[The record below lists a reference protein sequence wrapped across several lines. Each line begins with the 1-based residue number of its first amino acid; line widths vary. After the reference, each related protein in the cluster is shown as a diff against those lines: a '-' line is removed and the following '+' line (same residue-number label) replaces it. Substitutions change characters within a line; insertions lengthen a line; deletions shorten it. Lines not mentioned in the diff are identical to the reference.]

1 MREPFH
7 PSTDS
12 LDLVAILAALSDPT
26 RLTILLRLAEAE
38 ADIRCGDFTDLA
50 TKSNLSYHF
59 AKMREAGLVSLR
71 SEGTSRFL
79 TLRRDDSRAAIPRP
93 SRSADCVRQAHGEQ
107 DERSPGYGVAGRIRE
122 RITAETCSSLS
133 GSRNFAA
140 PKHTSRL
147 HRLFLWERAIT
158 CHRCCQRCFLNP
170 IDQRCS
176 ETPGFFRRTRKRRPK
191 PHVPEHSSLYGLH
204 REPNPES

>member
-7 PSTDS
+7 PSADS

-26 RLTILLRLAEAE
+26 RLTILLRLAAAE

-79 TLRRDDSRAAIPRP
+79 ALRNDDIEQQFPGLLDQLIA
-93 SRSADCVRQAHGEQ
+93 SARRMED
-107 DERSPGYGVAGRIRE
+107 
-122 RITAETCSSLS
+122 
-133 GSRNFAA
+133 
-140 PKHTSRL
+140 
-147 HRLFLWERAIT
+147 
-158 CHRCCQRCFLNP
+158 
-170 IDQRCS
+170 
-176 ETPGFFRRTRKRRPK
+176 RTRDLQIAASPDA
-191 PHVPEHSSLYGLH
+191 
-204 REPNPES
+204 PESGAQLKPVRA

>member
-7 PSTDS
+7 PSADS

-26 RLTILLRLAEAE
+26 RLTILLRLAEEE

-79 TLRRDDSRAAIPRP
+79 ALRRDDIERQFPGLLDQLIA
-93 SRSADCVRQAHGEQ
+93 SAKRME
-107 DERSPGYGVAGRIRE
+107 
-122 RITAETCSSLS
+122 
-133 GSRNFAA
+133 N
-140 PKHTSRL
+140 
-147 HRLFLWERAIT
+147 
-158 CHRCCQRCFLNP
+158 
-170 IDQRCS
+170 
-176 ETPGFFRRTRKRRPK
+176 RTRDLQIAASPDASESGAQLK
-191 PHVPEHSSLYGLH
+191 PV
-204 REPNPES
+204 

>member
-26 RLTILLRLAEAE
+26 RLTILLRLAEE
-38 ADIRCGDFTDLA
+38 GADIRCGDFTDLA

-79 TLRRDDSRAAIPRP
+79 TLRRDDSERQFPGLLDQLIA
-93 SRSADCVRQAHGEQ
+93 SAKRMENRTRDLQ
-107 DERSPGYGVAGRIRE
+107 DTASPDGSE
-122 RITAETCSSLS
+122 S
-133 GSRNFAA
+133 GSQRK
-140 PKHTSRL
+140 PV
-147 HRLFLWERAIT
+147 RA
-158 CHRCCQRCFLNP
+158 
-170 IDQRCS
+170 
-176 ETPGFFRRTRKRRPK
+176 
-191 PHVPEHSSLYGLH
+191 
-204 REPNPES
+204 

>member
-26 RLTILLRLAEAE
+26 RPTILLRLAEAE

-79 TLRRDDSRAAIPRP
+79 TLRRDDIERQFPGLLDQLIA
-93 SRSADCVRQAHGEQ
+93 SAKRMENRTRDLQ
-107 DERSPGYGVAGRIRE
+107 DTASPDGSE
-122 RITAETCSSLS
+122 S
-133 GSRNFAA
+133 GSQRK
-140 PKHTSRL
+140 PV
-147 HRLFLWERAIT
+147 RA
-158 CHRCCQRCFLNP
+158 
-170 IDQRCS
+170 
-176 ETPGFFRRTRKRRPK
+176 
-191 PHVPEHSSLYGLH
+191 
-204 REPNPES
+204 

>member
-7 PSTDS
+7 PSADS

-79 TLRRDDSRAAIPRP
+79 TLRRDDSERQFPGLLDQLIA
-93 SRSADCVRQAHGEQ
+93 SAKRMENRTRDLQ
-107 DERSPGYGVAGRIRE
+107 DTASPDGSE
-122 RITAETCSSLS
+122 S
-133 GSRNFAA
+133 GSQRK
-140 PKHTSRL
+140 PV
-147 HRLFLWERAIT
+147 RA
-158 CHRCCQRCFLNP
+158 
-170 IDQRCS
+170 
-176 ETPGFFRRTRKRRPK
+176 
-191 PHVPEHSSLYGLH
+191 
-204 REPNPES
+204 

>member
-79 TLRRDDSRAAIPRP
+79 TLRRDDSERQFPGLLDQLIA
-93 SRSADCVRQAHGEQ
+93 SAKRMENRTRDLQ
-107 DERSPGYGVAGRIRE
+107 DTASPDGSE
-122 RITAETCSSLS
+122 S
-133 GSRNFAA
+133 GSQRK
-140 PKHTSRL
+140 PV
-147 HRLFLWERAIT
+147 RA
-158 CHRCCQRCFLNP
+158 
-170 IDQRCS
+170 
-176 ETPGFFRRTRKRRPK
+176 
-191 PHVPEHSSLYGLH
+191 
-204 REPNPES
+204 